1 MAKEKN
7 DTAVSNEK
15 IIAALMNSS
24 TLAQAAQAAGIS
36 SRALY
41 DRMGNADF
49 RAEYRTAKAAIMRQA
64 TQTLNSRI
72 AGAVDTIAEIMQDVD
87 ANPAI
92 RLQAA
97 QTILSQAA
105 KFSERLDAVDTK
117 AEEMRRGLFDPY

>member
-1 MAKEKN
+1 MAKNEK
-7 DTAVSNEK
+7 AVSNEE
-15 IIAALMNSS
+15 IIAALMNSG

-41 DRMGNADF
+41 DRMGDAEF
-49 RAEYRTAKAAIMRQA
+49 RAEYRTAKAAILRQA
-64 TQTLNSRI
+64 AQTLNGRI
-72 AGAVDTIAEIMQDVD
+72 AGAVDTIAEIMQDAD

-105 KFSERLDAVDTK
+105 KFAERLDAVDAK
-117 AEEMRRGLFDPY
+117 AEETRRGMFDPY

>member
-1 MAKEKN
+1 MAKNEK
-7 DTAVSNEK
+7 AVSNEE
-15 IIAALMNSS
+15 IIAALMNSG

-41 DRMGNADF
+41 DRMGDAEF
-49 RAEYRTAKAAIMRQA
+49 RAEYRTAKAAILRQA
-64 TQTLNSRI
+64 AQTLNGRI
-72 AGAVDTIAEIMQDVD
+72 AGAVDTIAEIMQDAD

-105 KFSERLDAVDTK
+105 KFSERLDAVDAK
-117 AEEMRRGLFDPY
+117 AEETRRGMFDPY

>member
-1 MAKEKN
+1 
-7 DTAVSNEK
+7 
-15 IIAALMNSS
+15 
-24 TLAQAAQAAGIS
+24 
-36 SRALY
+36 
-41 DRMGNADF
+41 
-49 RAEYRTAKAAIMRQA
+49 MRQA
-64 TQTLNSRI
+64 TQALNSRI

>member
-1 MAKEKN
+1 MAVKTLPKN
-7 DTAVSNEK
+7 VLVE
-15 IIAALMNSS
+15 
-24 TLAQAAQAAGIS
+24 
-36 SRALY
+36 
-41 DRMGNADF
+41 
-49 RAEYRTAKAAIMRQA
+49 
-64 TQTLNSRI
+64 
-72 AGAVDTIAEIMQDVD
+72 VDTIAEIMQDVD

>member
-1 MAKEKN
+1 MAKKE
-7 DTAVSNEK
+7 TAVSNEE
-15 IIAALMNSS
+15 IIAALMNSG

-41 DRMGNADF
+41 DRMGDAEF
-49 RAEYRTAKAAIMRQA
+49 RAEYRTAKAAILRQA
-64 TQTLNSRI
+64 AQTLNGRI
-72 AGAVDTIAEIMQDVD
+72 AGAVDTIAEIMQDAD

-105 KFSERLDAVDTK
+105 KFSERLDAVDAK
-117 AEEMRRGLFDPY
+117 AEETRRGMFDPY

>member
-1 MAKEKN
+1 MAQNEK
-7 DTAVSNEK
+7 TVSNEE

-41 DRMGNADF
+41 DRMKDPEF
-49 RAEYRTAKAAIMRQA
+49 RAAYRIEKAAIVRQA
-64 TQTLNSRI
+64 AQNLNGRI
-72 AGAVDTIAEIMQDVD
+72 AGAVDTIAEIMQDAD

-97 QTILSQAA
+97 QTILSNAA
-105 KFSERLDAVDTK
+105 KFAERLDAVDAK
-117 AEEMRRGLFDPY
+117 AEETRRGPLDSY